1 MTPRAEPRHF
11 LNADLNETHAGSPR
25 AAASRSFKLL
35 ETLVERFEL
44 PTAVPRL
51 GRPTAPSPGALSHLL
66 ANPTPRIANSGG
78 CEPPQPPLICIDAE
92 GNLADLLRSIVP
104 LTGEVDNLVHLID
117 AEITKR

>member
-1 MTPRAEPRHF
+1 MRILAETYP
-11 LNADLNETHAGSPR
+11 LN
-25 AAASRSFKLL
+25 
-35 ETLVERFEL
+35 
-44 PTAVPRL
+44 
-51 GRPTAPSPGALSHLL
+51 LSHLL

-78 CEPPQPPLICIDAE
+78 CGPPQPPLICIDAE